1 MIVRIIK
8 YTAMY
13 GINEAIAA
21 SDERIADKNTNPFR
35 SAANSIQRANPLFGL
50 GCFDF
55 EFAIAQALLKK

>member
-1 MIVRIIK
+1 
-8 YTAMY
+8 MY

-21 SDERIADKNTNPFR
+21 SDERIADKNTNHFR